1 MVYNPKPI
9 PCVVLPQGPR
19 STELAALIRER
30 VQYCIQQH
38 RALDVQA
45 AMAGVMPLLSSL
57 ISVSKGKGKRE
68 GEECKGKREG
78 EECSEADAWQTQLQ
92 LAFQL
97 LMEAIGTKL
106 PL

>member
-1 MVYNPKPI
+1 M
-9 PCVVLPQGPR
+9 LQGPR
-19 STELAALIRER
+19 SAELAALIRER

-57 ISVSKGKGKRE
+57 TSVSRGKAKSRPE
-68 GEECKGKREG
+68 AEERAD
-78 EECSEADAWQTQLQ
+78 ADAWQTQLL

-97 LMEAIGTKL
+97 LMEATGRILLSPSRARSADANESFG
-106 PL
+106 